1 MHIMKLSL
9 TLTLQMKTPIYLRK
23 SRHERIQLCK
33 NRRMYYTMKKQIMQ
47 LPSENKFKVY
57 LKSILREKMYEAKTD

>member
-1 MHIMKLSL
+1 
-9 TLTLQMKTPIYLRK
+9 
-23 SRHERIQLCK
+23 
-33 NRRMYYTMKKQIMQ
+33 MYYTMKKQIMQ